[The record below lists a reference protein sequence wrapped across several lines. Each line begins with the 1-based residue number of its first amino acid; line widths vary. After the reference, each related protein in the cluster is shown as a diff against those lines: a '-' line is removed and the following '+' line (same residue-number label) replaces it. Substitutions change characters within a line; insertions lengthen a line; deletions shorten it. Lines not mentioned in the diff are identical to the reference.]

1 METQHLDN
9 LAKELASKYK
19 SKAALFGKD
28 GAVNTLIQKTLQAAL
43 DGELTDHLGYH
54 KHQTRTGTNA
64 RNGYGSKRLKSTH
77 GELTLNTPRDREGSF
92 APQIVEKSQTRWD
105 GFDDKIIALYAK
117 GMSLADIQSSLQDL
131 YGVEVSSS
139 LISSVT
145 TTVLEEV
152 KTWQSRPL
160 DALYP
165 ILYLDCIVVKVR
177 EEHRIINKSVYL
189 ALGINTAGR
198 KELLGM
204 WICANEGSKFWLHV
218 LTELNNRGLKHI
230 YIACVDGLS
239 GFPDAIRSVY
249 PKAKVQLCIVHTLR
263 NSLRY
268 VSWKHKKE
276 VSKDLKVIYSAA
288 TQEQAAM
295 ALNAFAKKWDAI
307 YPTISRQWHNRWEE
321 LVTMFDYPAA
331 IRKVIYTTNAIE
343 SMNMTLRKVIKNK
356 RVFPNDESVFKI
368 LYLAID
374 SISKKWSMPIRDW
387 YTAMNT
393 FLIEHEDHNQD

>member
-1 METQHLDN
+1 MENTNLDN
-9 LAKELASKYK
+9 LAKELARKYK
-19 SKAALFGKD
+19 NKDALFGKD
-28 GAVNTLIQKTLQAAL
+28 GVVNTLIQKTIQAAL
-43 DGELTDHLGYH
+43 DGELTEHLGYH
-54 KHQTRTGTNA
+54 KHQIRTGTNA

-92 APQIVEKSQTRWD
+92 EPQIIEKHQTRWD
-105 GFDDKIIALYAK
+105 GFDNKIIALYAR
-117 GMSLADIQSSLQDL
+117 GMSLADIQASLKDL

-145 TTVLEEV
+145 AAVLEEV
-152 KTWQSRPL
+152 KAWQSRPL

-165 ILYLDCIVVKVR
+165 ILYLDCLVVKVR
-177 EEHRIINKSVYL
+177 EEHRILNKSVYF
-189 ALGINTAGR
+189 ALGVNTAGR

-204 WICANEGSKFWLHV
+204 WLCANEGAKFWLHV
-218 LTELNNRGLKHI
+218 LTELNNRGLKDI
-230 YIACVDGLS
+230 YIACVDGLT

-249 PKAKVQLCIVHTLR
+249 PKAKVQLCMVHMLR
-263 NSLRY
+263 NALRY

-276 VSKDLKVIYSAA
+276 VSKDLKAIYSAT
-288 TQEQAAM
+288 TQEQADM
-295 ALNAFAKKWDAI
+295 ALEAFTKKWDAI
-307 YPTISRQWHNRWEE
+307 YPTISRQWRSRWEE
-321 LVTMFDYPAA
+321 LVTMFTYPPA

-343 SMNMTLRKVIKNK
+343 SMNMTMRKVIKNK

-387 YTAMNT
+387 YAAMNT
-393 FLIEHEDHNQD
+393 FLIEHEDYDQA